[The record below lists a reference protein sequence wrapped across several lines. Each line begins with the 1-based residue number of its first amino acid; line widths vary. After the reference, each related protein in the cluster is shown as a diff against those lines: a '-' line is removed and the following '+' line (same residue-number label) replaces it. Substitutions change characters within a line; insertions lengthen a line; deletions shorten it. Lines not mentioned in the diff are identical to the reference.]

1 MQHDDQ
7 AQFDSSSTAPKPLH
21 GVEEGWEQCNSG
33 EILGMLN
40 TVRAKRRRKQLAEA
54 AAVGGTLILL
64 FAVTLWSIPS
74 GLPPHQGRPG
84 QGRGVACQEVF
95 DRAEDFVAGNLSALV
110 AGRLEEHLARCPRCK
125 HHVEHLRANTE
136 SNQVVPPVLLNTS
149 AEPCHLSQQ
158 TSSDLPTSVTLAS
171 R

>member
-7 AQFDSSSTAPKPLH
+7 KQFDSSSTSSEPLH
-21 GVEEGWEQCNSG
+21 GADEGWGQCNSG

-54 AAVGGTLILL
+54 AAVGGSLILL
-64 FAVTLWSIPS
+64 FAVTLWAIPS

-84 QGRGVACQEVF
+84 QRRSIACQEVF
-95 DRAEDFVAGNLSALV
+95 DRAEDFVAGNLSALI

-125 HHVEHLRANTE
+125 HHVEHLRANVE

-158 TSSDLPTSVTLAS
+158 TASDLPSTMTLVS